1 MVTYCDIHV
10 ISTLFREKHVHCNGQ
25 NGSVVHFLLVI
36 NNSEKYGCTSN
47 KNVVES
53 ISLFWEYTRSTSK
66 SDMVYAS
73 FILDVFY
80 SLNDDSNFKTS
91 TFNNLCTVY
100 FHSVVILS

>member
-1 MVTYCDIHV
+1 MYIY
-10 ISTLFREKHVHCNGQ
+10 GQ
-25 NGSVVHFLLVI
+25 NGSVVHFLLVV

-53 ISLFWEYTRSTSK
+53 ISLFWEYTTSK
-66 SDMVYAS
+66 SVMVYAS

-80 SLNDDSNFKTS
+80 SPNHDSNFKTS